1 MKPTRKVGASGIAG
15 ALTTVLVFFSAS
27 LGYPIP
33 PEVASSLVLLIM
45 FGVAYMTND
54 GPA

>member
-15 ALTTVLVFFSAS
+15 AATTVLVFLSAA

-33 PEVASSLVLLIM
+33 PEVASSIVLLVM
-45 FGVAYMTND
+45 FGVAYMVED
-54 GPA
+54 R